1 MTITGHELLSIVL
14 AVIAGG
20 IIGLERELKVKS
32 AGFRTLIFICVGA
45 TLFTILSM
53 KIGGAQDITRIA
65 ANIVV
70 GIGFLGA
77 GVIIRDGGRVV
88 GITTAAT
95 IWLTAALGMSLGSR
109 QYMLALVVTLV
120 CIVVLWLFPVLE
132 RMIHAISE
140 ERTYEIVCNCSN
152 EKIQSLNDQFRTNGL
167 KIRSLRQIKA
177 GAQMR
182 CAWDVYGSSKSH
194 DLMARILFSDPDVK
208 ELHY

>member
-1 MTITGHELLSIVL
+1 MTITGQEIIALLL
-14 AVIAGG
+14 AVVAGG

-53 KIGGAQDITRIA
+53 KVGGQQEITRIA

-95 IWLTAALGMSLGSR
+95 IWLTAALGMSLGSK
-109 QYMLALVVTLV
+109 QYLLALFVTLI
-120 CIVVLWLFPVLE
+120 CIIVLWIFPVFE
-132 RMIHAISE
+132 RLIHAFSQ
-140 ERTYEIVCNCSN
+140 ERTYDIVCTCSN
-152 EKIQSLNDQFRTNGL
+152 EKIKLLNDQFRKSGL
-167 KIRSLRQIKA
+167 KIRSLRKIKL
-177 GAQMR
+177 GAEMR
-182 CAWDVYGSSKSH
+182 SVWDVYGSSKSH
-194 DLMARILFSDPDVK
+194 DALAQALFSDPAVK
-208 ELHY
+208 EFHY

>member
-1 MTITGHELLSIVL
+1 MTISGQEILSLLL

-53 KIGGAQDITRIA
+53 KIGGQQEITRIA

-95 IWLTAALGMSLGSR
+95 IWLTAALGMSLGSK
-109 QYMLALVVTLV
+109 QYMLALLVTLV
-120 CIVVLWLFPVLE
+120 SVIVLWIFPVLE
-132 RMIHAISE
+132 KLIHMIRE
-140 ERTYEIVCNCSN
+140 ERTYEIVCMCSSD
-152 EKIQSLNDQFRTNGL
+152 KIKLLNDQFRINGL
-167 KIRSLRQIKA
+167 KIRSFRQIKL
-177 GAQMR
+177 GNQMR
-182 CAWDVYGSSKSH
+182 CVWDVYGSSNSH
-194 DLMARILFSDPDVK
+194 DTLTQTLFSDPDVK
-208 ELHY
+208 EFHY

>member
-1 MTITGHELLSIVL
+1 VTITGQEIVSILL

-53 KIGGAQDITRIA
+53 KIGGEQEITRIA

-95 IWLTAALGMSLGSR
+95 IWLTAALGMSLGSN
-109 QYMLALVVTLV
+109 QYLLALLVTLI
-120 CIVVLWLFPVLE
+120 CLIVLWIFPVLE
-132 RMIHAISE
+132 RLIHAVSE
-140 ERTYEIVCNCSN
+140 ERTYEIVCTFSN
-152 EKIQSLNDQFRTNGL
+152 EKITLLNDQFRKSGL
-167 KIRSLRQIKA
+167 KIRSHRLIKL
-177 GAQMR
+177 GNGMR
-182 CAWDVYGSSKSH
+182 CVLDVYGSSKSH
-194 DLMARILFSDPDVK
+194 DTMTQTLFLDPDVK
-208 ELHY
+208 EFHY

>member
-1 MTITGHELLSIVL
+1 MTITGQEIISLVL
-14 AVIAGG
+14 AVVAGG

-53 KIGGAQDITRIA
+53 KIGGQQEITRIA

-95 IWLTAALGMSLGSR
+95 IWLTAALGMSLGSK
-109 QYMLALVVTLV
+109 QYVLALFVTLICV
-120 CIVVLWLFPVLE
+120 IVLWIFPVLE
-132 RMIHAISE
+132 RLIHAISE
-140 ERTYEIVCNCSN
+140 ERTYEIVCTCGS
-152 EKIQSLNDQFRTNGL
+152 EKITLLNERFRNSGL
-167 KIRSLRQIKA
+167 KIRSLRQVKL
-177 GAQMR
+177 GVEMR
-182 CAWDVYGSSKSH
+182 CKWDVYGSSKSH
-194 DLMARILFSDPDVK
+194 EKVAQALLSDPDVK
-208 ELHY
+208 EFHY